1 MAILI
6 VVYSVVVYGLYAC
19 KFIIRLIYVNMGMT
33 IIVKYMTIRVTYGEL
48 FDIYIYMCGTYLGE
62 S

>member
-48 FDIYIYMCGTYLGE
+48 FDIYIYIYVWNLSG
-62 S
+62 